1 MYLPLIIF
9 FILFNIFIYFNIN
22 QLIKKFN
29 IFDKPNEN
37 KIHKKKISLI
47 GGTILFANIFI
58 FAIYSKINSLNYFL
72 HNKEF
77 ISFFII
83 ITGFYLVGLYDDRYK
98 LSPLSRIILM
108 SFILYISISINNS
121 LQITNIDFSFI
132 DNKLYLNEL
141 SIFLSIICILIFTY
155 ALNMFDGINLQSIT
169 YCTLIF
175 FLFYLLFRF
184 EIFYLIIIICL
195 LFLFILNLKNKIFLG
210 DSGIYILGAFISFVI
225 ISEYNKQST
234 KFFADDIFILMM
246 IPGLDFIRLFFERI
260 SKGKNPFLGDKNHLH
275 HLLIDKFGFFKSYLL
290 IVILY
295 VSPFLF
301 KLTNVSNFYIITLY
315 VIFYNILFIYL
326 RKSFVRKKNN

>member
-1 MYLPLIIF
+1 MSSLKSIVDHYLKNNNDRINDEFEDDIIEF
-9 FILFNIFIYFNIN
+9 EDELAN
-22 QLIKKFN
+22 QDKFN
-29 IFDKPNEN
+29 RSILNIEN
-37 KIHKKKISLI
+37 NKQDLI
-47 GGTILFANIFI
+47 GDDNG
-58 FAIYSKINSLNYFL
+58 INGLLNLYY
-72 HNKEF
+72 NKE
-77 ISFFII
+77 
-83 ITGFYLVGLYDDRYK
+83 
-98 LSPLSRIILM
+98 
-108 SFILYISISINNS
+108 NN
-121 LQITNIDFSFI
+121 F
-132 DNKLYLNEL
+132 
-141 SIFLSIICILIFTY
+141 
-155 ALNMFDGINLQSIT
+155 
-169 YCTLIF
+169 F

-234 KFFADDIFILMM
+234 KFFADDIFIIMM